1 MGKWVTLFLLTVIG
15 SVLLWIAIANAL
27 NESGDGLLS
36 AAAVIAIQNGL
47 IIVLLAAVLERLLK
61 K

>member
-1 MGKWVTLFLLTVIG
+1 MGKWVTLFLVTVIG

-27 NESGDGLLS
+27 NESGDGPLS
-36 AAAVIAIQNGL
+36 AAAVIAIQNCL

>member
-1 MGKWVTLFLLTVIG
+1 MGKWVTLFLVTVIG

-36 AAAVIAIQNGL
+36 AAAVIAIQNCL